1 VSEPLP
7 AEVRTQVVAFAADTL
22 AGLEDAE
29 VPPSL
34 AAVRRFTPAR
44 RPKQGAM
51 PLAAAVEHDALFRG
65 RVADWVRRSH
75 PVLAAAVTS
84 ADGPPA
90 AAPPAQVAA
99 VAFVLRPAGWERLVA
114 AAADSSAQAAMSARA
129 DEAAREVDRLTQ
141 TLAAVRESVK
151 AEQDELRAQLA
162 VSRTEAEDLRRRMR
176 LASERGRRAERE
188 AQEEVS
194 AAVVDRDAARG
205 AARAAEAEAR
215 RLRARVGELEAAL
228 VTSRRDG
235 REARSHDEARLRVL
249 LDTLMGAAN
258 GVRRELGL
266 PTTVLRPA
274 DLATPAGDQPGDALA
289 GIGTRGRP
297 EDDPTIIDAVLA
309 IPGIHLIIDGYNV
322 TKRGYGTLPL
332 QAQRVRLLAGLG
344 PLAGRASEAEVT
356 VVFDATAVASR
367 PVGVAAP
374 RGVRVLFSRL
384 GELADEEIVRLV
396 RAEPPGRPVA
406 VVTSDREVADT
417 CAAAGARA
425 VPSAALLARL
435 ER

>member
-1 VSEPLP
+1 MSEPLP
-7 AEVRTQVVAFAADTL
+7 AEVRSQVVAFAADTL

-29 VPPSL
+29 VPASL
-34 AAVRRFTPAR
+34 VAVRRFTPAR
-44 RPKQGAM
+44 RPRQGAV

-65 RVADWVRRSH
+65 RVADWVRRTQ
-75 PVLAAAVTS
+75 PGLAEAITS

-90 AAPPAQVAA
+90 AAPPAAVAA
-99 VAFVLRPAGWERLVA
+99 VAFVLRPPGWEALVA

-129 DEAAREVDRLTQ
+129 DEASREVGRLTEA
-141 TLAAVRESVK
+141 LAAVQENGRAEHEQLRE
-151 AEQDELRAQLA
+151 QLA
-162 VSRTEAEDLRRRMR
+162 ASRAEIDDLRRRMR
-176 LASERGRRAERE
+176 GSSERVRRAEQS
-188 AQEEVS
+188 AQDEIA
-194 AAVVDRDAARG
+194 AAVADRDAARV
-205 AARAAEAEAR
+205 AVRTAEAESR
-215 RLRARVGELEAAL
+215 RLRARVGELETALAAA
-228 VTSRRDG
+228 RREG
-235 REARSHDEARLRVL
+235 RDARSLDDARLRVL

-266 PTTVLRPA
+266 SSTVLRPA
-274 DLATPAGDQPGDALA
+274 DLCAPADGQPRDALA
-289 GIGTRGRP
+289 VVGASGRP
-297 EDDPTIIDAVLA
+297 EDDPTIIDAVLSV
-309 IPGIHLIIDGYNV
+309 PGVHLIIDGYNV
-322 TKRGYGTLPL
+322 TKRGYGTLTL

-344 PLAGRASEAEVT
+344 PLAGRASEAEIT

-367 PVGVAAP
+367 PVGVTAP

-406 VVTSDREVADT
+406 VVTSDREVAET